1 VKVKSK
7 LASLYTVFSVCFN
20 SINVEVETKMD
31 HTIIHFEIPANNVE
45 KNKAIY
51 EKVFWWKIVLA
62 EGPIEYG
69 AS

>member
-1 VKVKSK
+1 M
-7 LASLYTVFSVCFN
+7 
-20 SINVEVETKMD
+20 EVETKMD